1 MKKHLSFFLLCLL
14 FSCARLFSQGPAE
27 RIFVQTDR
35 DYYAPGETISF
46 KGYILS
52 DIDSVSSRN
61 LFVELWSDSLRQL
74 ASLTLP
80 LIEGTGAGAI
90 QIPREIRSS
99 LYFLRAYTEVTARQ
113 AKPFQFVKAISHSPI
128 DIPAANELSGNG
140 APVFYP
146 EGGSLVNQAL
156 NHVVFK
162 AGNGFRGSV
171 RNSKGETVAT
181 LSPEFNGM
189 GRFSITPVKGE
200 NYTCV
205 WEDNGRSGTTSLP
218 AAVDIGIALHI
229 RQSPDTMFID
239 LDNGGSPDP
248 LAHQLKMLLMIGN
261 EPAYVVEMNLS
272 KQSKFSYFIPLND
285 YRAGMA
291 ELRILDTENELLAN
305 RSLFI
310 NRHSFSNLPDIE
322 VLNKNL
328 APRGENR
335 IRLQFHDS
343 TIRLLSVSVT
353 DAAYST
359 TDNGSGLAAS
369 LLSSDGLTV
378 PAAFRNINKAEQLD
392 LAVQVAALPQEATAK
407 TQQKN
412 SLPAASYLQL
422 EGTVLKGKKP
432 LADKNLLV
440 GIRSASNGKELYK
453 VKTDKDGKF
462 IVNDLVLFGDVYVH
476 CRLPGNEAQELN
488 CTFNLKSPVS
498 QTIADFFEAFKQLVS
513 STAIAKSAV
522 KNTAGS
528 NNATF
533 DPADTLAFAE
543 KSITLS
549 EVMLTASSSAQATKR
564 LRALEE
570 KYINGSIVS
579 GYYATSETVD
589 VLNDPGRMRYLDLF
603 SYLRTKLNR
612 VDVRFVNGARQLF
625 YFGRGQ
631 KGEMMVTLFYVDNSV
646 VDRNQ
651 LDFIPLDQIAAV
663 KFVQNLSIEKEL
675 PPALAIFLKKPGDE
689 GYWEKE
695 RFQVLEQKL
704 TGYPVSPEFKEPDYR
719 KEETRVDKDL
729 RKTISWKPNT
739 PLEKGMA
746 EILFY
751 NNDRAKKIRI
761 IAEGITAD
769 GSIVYVEKEIE

>member
-1 MKKHLSFFLLCLL
+1 MKKQLSFSLFCFL
-14 FSCARLFSQGPAE
+14 FSCFQLFSQAPAE
-27 RIFVQTDR
+27 RIFIQTDR
-35 DYYAPGETISF
+35 DYYAPGEMISF
-46 KGYILS
+46 NGFILS

-61 LFVELWSDSLRQL
+61 LFVELWDDSLKQL
-74 ASLTLP
+74 ATLTLP
-80 LIEGTGAGAI
+80 LVDGAGAGAI
-90 QIPREIRSS
+90 QIPREIKSS
-99 LYFLRAYTEVTARQ
+99 LYFLRAYTDVTSRQ
-113 AKPFQFVKAISHSPI
+113 AQPYQFVRTLSRSPI
-128 DIPAANELSGNG
+128 DIPAANEPSLKV

-146 EGGSLVNQAL
+146 EGGSLVNNAL

-162 AGNGFRGSV
+162 AGNGFRGTV
-171 RNSKGETVAT
+171 RNSIGETVAT

-189 GRFSITPVKGE
+189 GRFTIKPVKGE
-200 NYTCV
+200 NYTCS

-218 AAVDIGIALHI
+218 AAMDIGIALHI

-261 EPAYVVEMNLS
+261 DPAYVVEMNLS
-272 KQSKFSYFIPLND
+272 KQPRFSYFIPLQD

-291 ELRILDTENELLAN
+291 ELRVLATDNTLLAS
-305 RSLFI
+305 RSVFI
-310 NRHSFSNLPDIE
+310 NRHSFNTIPE
-322 VLNKNL
+322 VQLMNKNL
-328 APRGENR
+328 SPRGENR
-335 IRLQFHDS
+335 LRLQFADS

-359 TDNGSGLAAS
+359 TENGSGLAAS
-369 LLSSDGLTV
+369 LLSPDGLSV
-378 PAAFRNINKAEQLD
+378 PAAFRNITKAEQLD
-392 LAVQVAALPQEATAK
+392 LAVQVAALPQEATSK
-407 TQQKN
+407 SQQKN
-412 SLPAASYLQL
+412 NLPAASYLQL

-453 VKTDKDGKF
+453 VRTDDDGKF
-462 IVNDLVLFGDVYVH
+462 VVNDLVVYGDVYVH
-476 CRLPGNEAQELN
+476 CRIPGNEAQELT
-488 CTFNLKSPVS
+488 CTFKLKSPVS
-498 QTIADFFEAFKQLVS
+498 QTSAEFFDEFRKLVS
-513 STAIAKSAV
+513 SAGDAQSAV
-522 KNTAGS
+522 KNTAGTS
-528 NNATF
+528 VVST
-533 DPADTLAFAE
+533 DPVDTLAFAE

-549 EVMLTASSSAQATKR
+549 EVMLTASSSAQVTKR

-589 VLNDPGRMRYLDLF
+589 VLNDPGTMRYLDLF

-631 KGEMMVTLFYVDNSV
+631 NGEMMITQFYVDNSL

-651 LDFIPLDQIAAV
+651 LDFIPLDQIAAI
-663 KFVQNLSIEKEL
+663 KFVQNLSIEKSL
-675 PPALAIFLKKPGDE
+675 PPALAIFRKKPGDE
-689 GYWEKE
+689 GYWEKD
-695 RFQVLEQKL
+695 RFQLLEQKL
-704 TGYPVSPEFKEPDYR
+704 MGYAVSPEFKEPDYR

-729 RKTISWKPNT
+729 RKTISWKPNA
-739 PLEKGMA
+739 PLENGMT

-751 NNDRAKKIRI
+751 NNDRAKKIRV
-761 IAEGITAD
+761 IAEGIMAD
-769 GSIVYVEKEIE
+769 GSIVYVEKEVE